1 MKPKSKVS
9 DKIVKY
15 KTADAFGKTLG
26 LSSIEMELI
35 RQKKKI
41 VEKLRKARE
50 SQGLSQAE
58 LAKMVSSHQPAIAR
72 MESGQI
78 SEVSLDFLCK
88 VALALDVSVTIRA
101 KAA

>member
-1 MKPKSKVS
+1 MKSKMRPT
-9 DKIVKY
+9 IIKY
-15 KTADAFGKTLG
+15 KSIEAFGKSIG
-26 LSSIEMELI
+26 LSSIEIELI

-41 VEKLRKARE
+41 AENLRKVRE
-50 SQGLSQAE
+50 AQGLSQTE
-58 LAKMVSSHQPAIAR
+58 LAKMVLSHQPAIAR
-72 MESGQI
+72 MESGQM

>member
-1 MKPKSKVS
+1 MKSKVS
-9 DKIVKY
+9 DKVVKY
-15 KTADAFGKTLG
+15 KSAYTFGRALG
-26 LSSIEMELI
+26 LSPFEIELI

-50 SQGLSQAE
+50 SQGLSQSE
-58 LAKMVSSHQPAIAR
+58 LAKMVLSHQPAIAR
-72 MESGQI
+72 MESGQM

>member
-1 MKPKSKVS
+1 MKSKVS
-9 DKIVKY
+9 DKVVSY
-15 KTADAFGKTLG
+15 KTAAAFGKSLG
-26 LSSIEMELI
+26 LSSLEIELI

-41 VEKLRKARE
+41 VDKLRKVRE
-50 SQGLSQAE
+50 DQGLSQTA
-58 LAKMVSSHQPAIAR
+58 LAKLVASHQPAIAR

-88 VALALDVSVTIRA
+88 VALALGVSVTVRP

>member
-1 MKPKSKVS
+1 MKSKMSGKV
-9 DKIVKY
+9 IKY
-15 KTADAFGKTLG
+15 RTAEDFGKAFG
-26 LSSIEMELI
+26 LSALEIELI

-50 SQGLSQAE
+50 TQGLSQTE
-58 LAKMVSSHQPAIAR
+58 LARLIGSHQPAVAR
-72 MESGQI
+72 MESGQM

-88 VALALDVSVTIRA
+88 VAFVLDVVVTIKA

>member
-1 MKPKSKVS
+1 MKSKVRS
-9 DKIVKY
+9 RVVKY
-15 KTADAFGKTLG
+15 KTAEAFAKDLG
-26 LSSIEMELI
+26 LSSIEIELI

-41 VEKLRKARE
+41 IEKLRKARE

-58 LAKMVSSHQPAIAR
+58 LAKLVLSHQPAIAR
-72 MESGQI
+72 MESGQV

-88 VALALDVSVTIRA
+88 VALALDVSITIRA